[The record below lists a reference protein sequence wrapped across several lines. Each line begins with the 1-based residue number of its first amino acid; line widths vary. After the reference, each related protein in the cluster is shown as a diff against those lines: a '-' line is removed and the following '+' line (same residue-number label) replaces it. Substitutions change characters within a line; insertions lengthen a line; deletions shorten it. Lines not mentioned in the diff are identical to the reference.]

1 MSEQTDAAVAAEDGS
16 AAASASPAEPDEA
29 LLLRLSA
36 QKLYAEGRANPI
48 WFECSTWVGT
58 WATDD
63 RVTWRTTDGTW
74 LAQLERSAN
83 GRHVSLAFY
92 KRGTY
97 VGRHDDSGFH
107 LPSRPRRN
115 RRPRPAMQSLP
126 LPLAG

>member
-1 MSEQTDAAVAAEDGS
+1 MIADQHR
-16 AAASASPAEPDEA
+16 
-29 LLLRLSA
+29 LR
-36 QKLYAEGRANPI
+36 RANPV
-48 WFECSTWVGT
+48 WYECSSWLGT

-63 RVTWRTTDGTW
+63 RVTWRTTDDTW

-107 LPSRPRRN
+107 LPSRQRRN

>member
-1 MSEQTDAAVAAEDGS
+1 VFPIQAN
-16 AAASASPAEPDEA
+16 ASGRRSYEKRTKMIADQHR
-29 LLLRLSA
+29 LR
-36 QKLYAEGRANPI
+36 RANPV
-48 WFECSTWVGT
+48 WYECSSWLGT

-63 RVTWRTTDGTW
+63 RVTWRTTDDTW

-107 LPSRPRRN
+107 LPSRERRN

>member
-1 MSEQTDAAVAAEDGS
+1 MSEHTDAAVAAEQG
-16 AAASASPAEPDEA
+16 AEAVSASSSEPDEA

-36 QKLYAEGRANPI
+36 QKLWAEGRANPV
-48 WFECSTWVGT
+48 WYECSSWVGT

-63 RVTWRTTDGTW
+63 RVTWRTSDGTW

-97 VGRHDDSGFH
+97 LGRHDDSGFH
-107 LPSRPRRN
+107 LPSRQRRN
-115 RRPRPAMQSLP
+115 RRLRSAMQSLP

>member
-1 MSEQTDAAVAAEDGS
+1 MSEQTAAAVAAEQDP
-16 AAASASPAEPDEA
+16 AWASTSPAEPDAA

-36 QKLYAEGRANPI
+36 QKLWAERANPV
-48 WFECSTWVGT
+48 WYECSSWVGT

-63 RVTWRTTDGTW
+63 RVTWRTSDGTW

-107 LPSRPRRN
+107 LPSRQHRN

>member
-16 AAASASPAEPDEA
+16 AAASASPVEPDEA

-36 QKLYAEGRANPI
+36 QKPWAEGRANPV
-48 WFECSTWVGT
+48 WYECSSWLGT

-92 KRGTY
+92 TRGTY
-97 VGRHDDSGFH
+97 VGRHDDRGFH

-115 RRPRPAMQSLP
+115 RRARPAMQSLP

>member
-1 MSEQTDAAVAAEDGS
+1 MSEQTDAAEQGLVAVP
-16 AAASASPAEPDEA
+16 ASPAEPDEA

-36 QKLYAEGRANPI
+36 QKLWAEGRANPV
-48 WFECSTWVGT
+48 WYECSSWVGT

-63 RVTWRTTDGTW
+63 RVTWRTIDGTW
-74 LAQLERSAN
+74 LAQLERSAS

-115 RRPRPAMQSLP
+115 RRPRPAIRSLP

>member
-1 MSEQTDAAVAAEDGS
+1 MSEQTAAAGAAEQGPAS
-16 AAASASPAEPDEA
+16 ASASPAEPAEA

-48 WFECSTWVGT
+48 WFVCSTWVGT

-83 GRHVSLAFY
+83 RRHVSLAFY
-92 KRGTY
+92 KLGTY

-107 LPSRPRRN
+107 LPSRQRRN